1 MTNFYQADRHQDPDR
16 RDYSR
21 GNLSGPLIKFFASQ
35 HITPVQQFITRCKY
49 LASGVFLVLAFILFF
64 YGLWGIAIKDNVLP
78 LFAEDETT
86 VVQVAD
92 EQSNPRKA
100 NSSEAEVKTIYSEPI
115 QDAQIEKIKIALS
128 VTFWS
133 WLTLTVIFLC
143 LLVINRRIMK
153 SWLNSF

>member
-1 MTNFYQADRHQDPDR
+1 MTNFYQADRHQDSDE

-21 GNLSGPLIKFFASQ
+21 GNLSGSLIKFFASQ
-35 HITPVQQFITRCKY
+35 HITPVQRFITRCKY
-49 LASGVFLVLAFILFF
+49 LASGVFLVLAFIFFF
-64 YGLWGIAIKDNVLP
+64 YGLWGIAIRDNVLP
-78 LFAEDETT
+78 LFAENETT
-86 VVQVAD
+86 LVQVAD
-92 EQSNPRKA
+92 EQSSSRKA
-100 NSSEAEVKTIYSEPI
+100 NSSEAEGKTIYSEPI

-133 WLTLTVIFLC
+133 WLTLTIIFLC